1 MQLDNSPPGHHE
13 LTLGFWVDPE
23 VAFVTLFSKETNAF
37 WLDSGADATT
47 GVSYLGSPSPA
58 SVTAVASPGGEVTVR
73 RVGDGTGPGS
83 KPYPGSI
90 FDLLRESERE
100 NARPAPQPDGFTLG
114 WVGWFGYELGA
125 VLVGSPHHR
134 AVTPDAALIF
144 ADRTLAFDHT
154 RRTVTMRASRTSTH
168 PLRWIEQTERKLTAL
183 VGRSAGE
190 PLPAAPS
197 RAHLRHHRAEYL
209 DMVRQC
215 REAIDRGDAYQI
227 CLTNEITIETALDPL
242 DVYRRLRRT
251 NASHHGGFVRTA
263 ELALA
268 SSTPERFL
276 EVSPAGRVVT
286 RPIKGTRPRGD
297 TDAHDEALRVELAND
312 EKEIAENI
320 MIVDLMRND
329 LNRIAQPGTV
339 EVSDLLKVESYAN
352 VHQLVSTVSAQLA
365 HGLSWV
371 DVLESCLPG
380 GSMTGAPKH
389 SAMTI
394 IDRLERGPRGP
405 YAGAFGYMADTGR
418 VDLAMIIRSMV
429 ITEDASW
436 IGVGGGITALSKDEA
451 EFAETLLKAEP
462 LLAAAGAVLDAED
475 RG

>member
-1 MQLDNSPPGHHE
+1 MRLSNSPPDHHE

-23 VAFVTLFSKETNAF
+23 VAFVSLFSEKANSF
-37 WLDSGADATT
+37 WLDSGVDATA
-47 GVSYLGSPSPA
+47 GVSYLGSPSPS
-58 SVTAVASPGGEVTVR
+58 SVTAVSSPAGDVSVR
-73 RVGDGTGPGS
+73 SVGDGSAS

-90 FDLLRESERE
+90 FDLLRETERE
-100 NARPAPQPDGFTLG
+100 NPRSEGASDGFTLG

-125 VLVGSPHHR
+125 ALVGSPRHR
-134 AVTPDAALIF
+134 SVTPDAALIF
-144 ADRTLAFDHT
+144 ADRTLAFDHV
-154 RRTVTMRASRTSTH
+154 RRTVTLRASRSSAH
-168 PLRWIEQTERKLTAL
+168 PLHWMKETERELTGL
-183 VGRSAGE
+183 VGRMADE
-190 PLPAAPS
+190 PPAPPRSTA
-197 RAHLRHHRAEYL
+197 RLRHRRAEYL
-209 DMVRQC
+209 DMVREC

-227 CLTNEITIETALDPL
+227 CLTNEIVIDAALHPL

-251 NASHHGGFVRTA
+251 NSSHHGGFVRTP

-276 EVSPAGRVVT
+276 EVSPAGQVLT

-297 TDAHDEALRVELAND
+297 TAAADQALRAELAHD

-329 LNRIAQPGTV
+329 LNRIAEPGTV

-365 HGLSWV
+365 RGSSWV

-394 IDRLERGPRGP
+394 IDRLEQGPRGP
-405 YAGAFGYMADTGR
+405 YAGTFGYMATTGR
-418 VDLAMIIRSMV
+418 VDLAMIIRTIV
-429 ITEDASW
+429 ITEKSSS
-436 IGVGGGITALSKDEA
+436 IGAGGGITALSRAEA
-451 EFAETLLKAEP
+451 EFTETLLKAEP
-462 LLAAAGAVLDAED
+462 LLAAANAVLDPD
-475 RG
+475 DQQR